1 MTTLEDRNQT
11 VSAATHPLDMTTTAE
26 VDAVREVLS
35 AAGLL
40 GETVRFAF
48 FTPEEPPKADVL
60 AHSGGTPERRFRA
73 VLLDLATGRSWDT
86 VVSTTAREVVSQREL
101 DPPRD
106 GQPPIIDAEF
116 ELIEDILNA
125 DEGWLAAL
133 AGRGIEP
140 ASVRAVPLSAGVYD
154 HPDEVGKRIVRS
166 FGFRQ
171 DHERDHPWAHPIDGL
186 VAYVDLTA
194 RAVTRIIDVVD
205 AGQDAPP
212 VPATSGNFDDPEL
225 AGPARTTLKPIEITQ
240 PEGPSF
246 SVEGNRVRWEKW
258 DLRIGFNEREGLTL
272 HQISFDGRPVVYR
285 ASVAEM
291 VVPYADPAPVRFW
304 QNYFDCG
311 EYMFAR
317 YADSLQLG
325 CDCLGEIHYL
335 DAVIADDF
343 GNPRTIENAICMHE
357 EDHGVLWKHSDLFT
371 GARETRRQRRMV
383 FSFFTPIGNYDYG
396 FYWYLYLDGT
406 IQLEVKATGIVFTAA
421 YPEAGNDYAT
431 EVAPGLGAPYHQH
444 LFSARL
450 DMTVDGVRNAVDEV
464 QAERL
469 PIGEGNPYGNAFRQ
483 RRTRLTSESQAQRD
497 ADGSV
502 VRTWHIVN
510 PEVTNSL
517 GQPVGYV
524 LLPEGKATMLAD
536 EQSSI
541 HARATFASKHLWVT
555 RYDPAERYPAGDFV
569 NQNPGGA
576 GLPSWVRADRA
587 IDGEDIVVWHT
598 FGTTHFPRPEDWPIM
613 PVDYTG
619 FTLKPAGFFD
629 RNPTLDV
636 PATQSAHCHG
646 AGADPAGDQ
655 DSADVHGPAK
665 ERGGDGD

>member
-1 MTTLEDRNQT
+1 MTTVQDRLDAT
-11 VSAATHPLDMTTTAE
+11 TAAHPLDMTSAAE
-26 VDAVREVLS
+26 VDGVRETLT

-48 FTPEEPPKADVL
+48 FAPEEPPKDTVL
-60 AHSGGTPERRFRA
+60 AHDEGAPVDRRFRA

-86 VVSTTAREVVSQREL
+86 VVSATTREVVSSREL

-116 ELIEDILNA
+116 ELIEDVLNA
-125 DEGWLAAL
+125 DAGWVAAL
-133 AGRGIEP
+133 GKRGIDP
-140 ASVRAVPLSAGVYD
+140 AAVRAVPLSAGVYD
-154 HPDEVGKRIVRS
+154 YPDEVGRRIVRA

-171 DHERDHPWAHPIDGL
+171 DFERDLPWAHPIDGL
-186 VAYVDLTA
+186 VAYVDLTDRRVA
-194 RAVTRIIDVVD
+194 RIVDV
-205 AGQDAPP
+205 AELP
-212 VPATSGNFDDPEL
+212 VPATSGNFDDPEVT
-225 AGPARTTLKPIEITQ
+225 GPARTSLKPIEITQ

-246 SVEGNRVRWEKW
+246 TVEGNRVRWEKW

-291 VVPYADPAPVRFW
+291 VVPYADPSPVRFW

-325 CDCLGEIHYL
+325 CDCLGEIHYQ
-335 DAVIADDF
+335 DAVIADDL
-343 GNPRTIENAICMHE
+343 GRPKTIQNAICMHE
-357 EDHGVLWKHSDLFT
+357 EDHGVAWKHSDMFT

-406 IQLEVKATGIVFTAA
+406 IQLEVKATGIVFTSA
-421 YPEAGNDYAT
+421 YPEGGNDYAT

-450 DMTVDGVRNAVDEV
+450 DMTVDGVRNAVEEV
-464 QAERL
+464 QAERV
-469 PIGEGNPYGNAFRQ
+469 PMGEGNPHGNAFRQ
-483 RRTRLTSESQAQRD
+483 SRTRLTRESEARRS

-510 PEVTNSL
+510 PDKTNAM
-517 GQPVGYV
+517 GQNVGYV
-524 LLPEGKATMLAD
+524 LVPEGKATMLAD
-536 EQSSI
+536 EASSI
-541 HARATFASKHLWVT
+541 HDRATFAAHHLWVT
-555 RYDPAERYPAGDFV
+555 RYDQAQRYPAGDFV
-569 NQNPGGA
+569 NQHPGGA
-576 GLPSWVRADRA
+576 GLPSWVQADRA

-598 FGTTHFPRPEDWPIM
+598 FGTTHFPRPEDWPVM

-636 PATQSAHCHG
+636 PAGTGGHCSA
-646 AGADPAGDQ
+646 A
-655 DSADVHGPAK
+655 AK
-665 ERGGDGD
+665 ERAGDDD

>member
-1 MTTLEDRNQT
+1 MTLAETRT
-11 VSAATHPLDMTTTAE
+11 THPLELTTAAE
-26 VDAVREVLS
+26 VDAVRTALV

-48 FTPEEPPKADVL
+48 FAPEEPPKSDVL
-60 AHSGGTPERRFRA
+60 AGTVSDRRFRA
-73 VLLDLATGRSWDT
+73 VLLDLATGRSVDT
-86 VVSTTAREVVSQREL
+86 VVSATTGEIVSSREL
-101 DPPRD
+101 DPPVD

-116 ELIEDILNA
+116 EMIEEILGA
-125 DEGWLAAL
+125 SPDWLAAL
-133 AGRGIEP
+133 EVRGIEP

-154 HPDEVGKRIVRS
+154 YPGEVGRRIVRS

-171 DHERDHPWAHPIDGL
+171 DHEKDHPWAHPIDGL
-186 VAYVDLTA
+186 VAYIDLTA
-194 RAVTRIIDVVD
+194 RTVDRVIDTGSV
-205 AGQDAPP
+205 P
-212 VPATSGNFDDPEL
+212 VPATSGNFDDPDVT
-225 AGPARTTLKPIEITQ
+225 GPARTTLKPIEITQ

-246 SVEGNRVRWEKW
+246 TVEGNRVRWEKW

-272 HQISFDGRPVVYR
+272 HQISFDGRPIVYR

-291 VVPYADPAPVRFW
+291 VVPYADPSPVRFW

-335 DAVIADDF
+335 DAVIADDL
-343 GNPRTIENAICMHE
+343 GQPKTITNAICMHE
-357 EDHGVLWKHSDLFT
+357 EDTGVLWKHSDIFT
-371 GARETRRQRRMV
+371 GSAETRRQRRMV

-421 YPEAGNDYAT
+421 APSEYAT
-431 EVAPGLGAPYHQH
+431 EVAPGLQAPFHQH

-464 QAERL
+464 QAERV
-469 PIGEGNPYGNAFRQ
+469 PVGPDNPYGNAFR
-483 RRTRLTSESQAQRD
+483 RSRTRLARESDAQRL
-497 ADGSV
+497 ADQSV

-510 PEVTNSL
+510 PDVQNAL
-517 GQPVGYV
+517 GQDVGYA
-524 LLPEGKATMLAD
+524 LIPEGRAAMLAD
-536 EQSSI
+536 ETSSI

-555 RYDPAERYPAGDFV
+555 RYDPAQRYPAGDFV
-569 NQNPGGA
+569 NQNAGGA
-576 GLPSWVRADRA
+576 GLPAWVQADRSV
-587 IDGEDIVVWHT
+587 DGEDVVVWHT
-598 FGTTHFPRPEDWPIM
+598 FGTTHFPRPEDWPVM
-613 PVDYTG
+613 PVDHTG
-619 FTLKPAGFFD
+619 FTLKPVGFFD

-636 PATQSAHCHG
+636 PRT
-646 AGADPAGDQ
+646 
-655 DSADVHGPAK
+655 
-665 ERGGDGD
+665 GGDHCG

>member
-1 MTTLEDRNQT
+1 MTTLEARPGT
-11 VSAATHPLDMTTTAE
+11 AVAHPLDMTSAGE
-26 VDAVREVLS
+26 VDRARAALDAV
-35 AAGLL
+35 GLL

-48 FTPEEPPKADVL
+48 FAPEEPPKPDVL
-60 AHSGGTPERRFRA
+60 AHADGEAVDRRFRA

-86 VVSTTAREVVSQREL
+86 VVSATSGEVVSRREV

-116 ELIEDILNA
+116 EMIEDVLNA
-125 DEGWLAAL
+125 SEEWTQAL
-133 AGRGIEP
+133 AKRGIDP

-154 HPDEVGKRIVRS
+154 YPDEVGHRMVRA

-171 DHERDHPWAHPIDGL
+171 DHERDHPWAHPVDGL

-194 RAVTRIIDVVD
+194 RRVTRVIDAAEV
-205 AGQDAPP
+205 P
-212 VPATSGNFDDPEL
+212 VPATSGNFDDP
-225 AGPARTTLKPIEITQ
+225 AVTGPARTTLKPIEITQ

-246 SVEGNRVRWEKW
+246 TVEGNRVRWEGW
-258 DLRIGFNEREGLTL
+258 DLRVGFNEREGLTL
-272 HQISFDGRPVVYR
+272 HQISYDGRPIVYR

-335 DAVIADDF
+335 DAVIADDL
-343 GNPRTIENAICMHE
+343 GAPKTITNAICMHE
-357 EDHGVLWKHSDLFT
+357 EDYGVLWKHSDMFT
-371 GARETRRQRRMV
+371 GSRETRRQRRMV

-406 IQLEVKATGIVFTAA
+406 IQLEVKATGIVFTSGSPGEYAA
-421 YPEAGNDYAT
+421 
-431 EVAPGLGAPYHQH
+431 EVAPGLGAPFHQH

-464 QAERL
+464 QAERV
-469 PIGEGNPYGNAFRQ
+469 PMGEGNPYGNAFRK
-483 RRTRLTSESQAQRD
+483 RRTRLARESQAQRQ

-510 PEVTNSL
+510 PEKQNAL
-517 GQPVGYV
+517 GQDVGYALV
-524 LLPEGKATMLAD
+524 PEGKATLLAD
-536 EQSSI
+536 EASSI
-541 HARATFASKHLWVT
+541 HARATFATNHLWVT
-555 RYDPAERYPAGDFV
+555 RYDAAQRYPAGDFV

-576 GLPSWVRADRA
+576 GLPAWVQADRE

-598 FGTTHFPRPEDWPIM
+598 FGTTHFPRPEDWPVM

-619 FTLKPAGFFD
+619 FTLKPVGFFD
-629 RNPTLDV
+629 RNPALDV
-636 PATQSAHCHG
+636 PATGGHCT
-646 AGADPAGDQ
+646 AGGE
-655 DSADVHGPAK
+655 VTGPGK